1 MLAPHAIV
9 NHDAHMQL
17 CRINYKKNRGPR
29 KLGRLQLPAEI
40 IGMIFSEIDD
50 LKNVFSL
57 GVTNTQLMILG
68 EKRLR
73 ELMTIPS
80 WRGDRIICLGD
91 GAEDNDLPEGLM
103 TQECKDFL
111 RDAPNLPELD
121 KNDWLSNYGFI
132 PVNFVDWV
140 SDSRSGFQD
149 FETKFLDKQR
159 YALLENAVFLQY
171 RGHHPRDKSDG
182 LYSKIVDQLTS
193 IERVF
198 RVPDVLWNLSKKAYV
213 LREAV
218 LKAFDGTKLKGK
230 KLEDTHVCAV
240 MGNILQLQICWSS
253 CDGTNLPIQGL
264 HRGKWAGDRFEF
276 TDESV
281 LRLRL
286 EDEDG
291 VWTDA
296 SEEVIGKFL
305 EVYEAEFGEDW
316 VHMW

>member
-1 MLAPHAIV
+1 
-9 NHDAHMQL
+9 
-17 CRINYKKNRGPR
+17 
-29 KLGRLQLPAEI
+29 
-40 IGMIFSEIDD
+40 MIFSEIDE
-50 LKNVFSL
+50 LENVFSL
-57 GVTNTQLMILG
+57 AVTNTQLMILG

-73 ELMTIPS
+73 ELMAIPS

-121 KNDWLSNYGFI
+121 KNDWLSDYGFI

-149 FETKFLDKQR
+149 FEKQFLDKQK
-159 YALLENAVFLQY
+159 YALLENAVSLQLWEY
-171 RGHHPRDKSDG
+171 HSPDKSCR
-182 LYSKIVDQLTS
+182 LYSKIVDKLTS

-198 RVPDVLWNLSKKAYV
+198 RVPDVLWNLTKKAYV

-218 LKAFDGTKLKGK
+218 LKAFDGTELEGEE
-230 KLEDTHVCAV
+230 LEDSHVCAV
-240 MGNILQLQICWSS
+240 MGNILQLQLCWSTY
-253 CDGTNLPIQGL
+253 DGTNLPIAGL
-264 HRGKWAGDRFEF
+264 HRGKWAGDRFAF

-286 EDEDG
+286 EEEEG
-291 VWTDA
+291 VWKDA

-305 EVYEAEFGEDW
+305 EVYKAEYGEKW
-316 VHMW
+316 VHEW